1 MIARG
6 RILILLTRPAVVVL
20 LALFAMTGLAQAGA
34 DNDHVVLIKTLVVVV
49 SFLLFSVVLNDLADE
64 AIDRINLAGDRRRP
78 LVAGSGTRTEFIAI
92 AASAGV
98 VAIGTSA
105 LVSPL
110 ALAVVAG
117 GLALSA
123 SYSLRPV
130 RIADR
135 GAVASLLLPAGYV
148 AVPYLVGLFSVRST
162 VTRSDLVLL
171 GGLYVGFIGR
181 ILLKDFRDV
190 RGDALFGKRTF
201 LVRYGRRCTCAV
213 SGACWIAGTLALA
226 GVRGLSLALVGCYM
240 VFVAVAL
247 GLLRVLAGDHGAR
260 RDEAIISAIA
270 IVGRAMIVTLIGHLS
285 MTDARW
291 STGPYLAV
299 MGSLVAVMLGQAAV
313 MARRGTAT
321 RLTVPE
327 EWVVVSDEWTS
338 SPPRHSTSTTSSTSS
353 ALACSTP

>member
-1 MIARG
+1 VIARV

-20 LALFAMTGLAQAGA
+20 LGLFAMTGLAQAGA
-34 DNDHVVLIKTLVVVV
+34 GNDHVVLIKALVIVVG
-49 SFLLFSVVLNDLADE
+49 FLLFSVVLNDLADE
-64 AIDRINLAGDRRRP
+64 AIDRINLSGDRRRP
-78 LVAGSGTRTEFIAI
+78 LVTGSGTRTEFIAT
-92 AASAGV
+92 AATAAL

-117 GLALSA
+117 GLVLSA

-148 AVPYLVGLFSVRST
+148 AVPYLVGLFSVRDD
-162 VTRSDLVLL
+162 VTRSDLLLL

-201 LVRYGRRCTCAV
+201 LVRYGRRCTCTV
-213 SGACWIAGTLALA
+213 SGVCWIAGTLTLA
-226 GVRGLSLALVGCYM
+226 GVRGLSLALVACYT

-247 GLLRVLAGDHGAR
+247 GLLRALADARGAR

-270 IVGRAMIVTLIGHLS
+270 IVGRGMIVTLIGHLS

-291 STGPYLAV
+291 STLPYLAV
-299 MGSLVAVMLGQAAV
+299 MGSIVAVMLGQAAV
-313 MARRGTAT
+313 MARRGPTS
-321 RLTVPE
+321 RLIVP
-327 EWVVVSDEWTS
+327 DEWAAVPATES
-338 SPPRHSTSTTSSTSS
+338 RQPLSCSGAPRAGNS
-353 ALACSTP
+353 LGFDGRCR